1 VDNKIEILKRYLP
14 ENAVQPVY
22 DLILKHQFQL
32 VITRHRKGKLGDFR
46 PPFNGKP
53 ARITLNYTLNPYNF
67 LLTFL
72 HELAHYLTWIKYK
85 RRAAPHGDEWKNELR
100 KLQEPFLTTVYFPD
114 DILDHLSSENQRI
127 YASSSSD
134 VMLARTMKNYDK
146 GQKGVLVESL
156 AENAIFRTADGR
168 RFQKLQKRRKN
179 FFCLCLDNQRGYVFN
194 PIAEVY
200 PED

>member
-1 VDNKIEILKRYLP
+1 MDNRIEILRKYLP
-14 ENAVQPVY
+14 EKAVQPVN
-22 DLILKHQFQL
+22 DLVAKHHFQL
-32 VITRHRKGKLGDFR
+32 LITRHRKGKLGDFR

-72 HELAHYLTWIKYK
+72 HELAHYIVWTKHK
-85 RRAAPHGDEWKNELR
+85 RRAAPHGTEWKNEL
-100 KLQEPFLTTVYFPD
+100 KTLQEPFLSADFFPE
-114 DILDHLSSENQRI
+114 DILNHLNSKNQRI

-134 VMLARTMKNYDK
+134 IQLARTMKSYDK
-146 GQKGVLVESL
+146 GTKGVLVESL
-156 AENAIFRTADGR
+156 PENAIFRTVDGR

-179 FFCLCLDNQRGYVFN
+179 FFCLCLENQRGYVFN